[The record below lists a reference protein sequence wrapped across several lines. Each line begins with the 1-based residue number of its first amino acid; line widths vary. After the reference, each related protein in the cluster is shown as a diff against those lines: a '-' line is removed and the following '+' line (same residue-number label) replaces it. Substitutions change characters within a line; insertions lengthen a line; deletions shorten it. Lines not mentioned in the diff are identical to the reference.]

1 MREVNAHGAALLT
14 LEGAMRADAAA
25 DCRTDL
31 SVLQPEP
38 EPQTPSPSPKPQAPS
53 PKPQAQ
59 ASAQA

>member
-38 EPQTPSPSPKPQAPS
+38 EPQTPTPSPKPQTPSPSPKP
-53 PKPQAQ
+53 
-59 ASAQA
+59 

>member
-1 MREVNAHGAALLT
+1 MSSAAEGARLAARRMREVNAHGAALLT

-38 EPQTPSPSPKPQAPS
+38 EPQTPSPSPKP
-53 PKPQAQ
+53 
-59 ASAQA
+59 